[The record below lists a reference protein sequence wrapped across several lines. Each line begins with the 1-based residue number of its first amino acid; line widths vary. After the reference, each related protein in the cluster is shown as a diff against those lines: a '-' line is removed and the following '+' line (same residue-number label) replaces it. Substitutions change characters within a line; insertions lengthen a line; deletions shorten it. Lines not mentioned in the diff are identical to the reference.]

1 MSVFHPTNIGDQT
14 ADEDGGQMAKIRK
27 CKLSW
32 EASDS
37 ENVIGYK
44 LYWSK
49 AAEVSYDSKYIKV
62 GNVTEITLP
71 DDVTLSEGPVM
82 FGVTAIDKDGNES
95 DMTAIAEP
103 YQLHVPKAPAGLSL
117 KPLDEF
123 KLVGATKPDLNELQK
138 VTLISPEQSDNE
150 EALAQAIETND
161 SSQPARMKYYD
172 DVGYRNTP

>member
-1 MSVFHPTNIGDQT
+1 
-14 ADEDGGQMAKIRK
+14 MAKIRK

-49 AAEVSYDSKYIKV
+49 AADIGYDSKYIKV

-71 DDVTLSEGPVM
+71 DDVTLSDGPVM

-95 DMTAIAEP
+95 DMTKIAEP
-103 YQLHVPKAPAGLSL
+103 YQLHVPRAPAGLSL
-117 KPLDEF
+117 KPLDEY
-123 KLVGATKPDLNELQK
+123 KLVGSIKPDPNQSQNVAK
-138 VTLISPEQSDNE
+138 IGPEQSDNE
-150 EALAQAIETND
+150 ESLAQAIETND
-161 SSQPARMKYYD
+161 FSQPAKMKYYD
-172 DVGYRNTP
+172 DVGYRKTP